1 MKEQDFEERMTNQP
15 GATWKVFAM
24 VRLLTVRFSRVAERS
39 AATPAAIRYYDCASG
54 EYFICVADPKSSSH
68 FK

>member
-24 VRLLTVRFSRVAERS
+24 VRLLTFEVSGLPLAAGPLDRKVSCCAHEQPHS
-39 AATPAAIRYYDCASG
+39 ANAA
-54 EYFICVADPKSSSH
+54 
-68 FK
+68 